1 MLRYIRNSFF
11 CILLVLNLMGGAPM
25 RPDQI
30 EELMAAMRQ
39 PKIAHVLQ
47 EEADNSDD

>member
-11 CILLVLNLMGGAPM
+11 CVMLALNLLHGAPM

-47 EEADNSDD
+47 EEANNSDD